1 VPTAAG
7 SSTPPI
13 ARALGHVLLAG
24 VLGVFAAV
32 AAGPFVVASLFG
44 GPVAVLGA
52 LAFAT
57 AVVTAVAV
65 GLDRSVGPGALGRP
79 GSLARGLALGILG
92 SVALAALAWVVFAE
106 DIGSGLPVPVRYS
119 TAALP
124 FAALAGLQWP
134 GVVRIVTAVAVLG
147 TGAAVVV
154 PQAVDSARE
163 DRTASIVTEVGTTA
177 HPWVTDVDG
186 FRGDSPQATGSELI
200 WTPYRPAAGG
210 SDPVLHLF
218 RDDVTPPALDGD
230 PCSVSGWWTPEGDQ
244 PTTSCIPVGADRWW
258 RTSDRWKQV
267 LERRDG
273 EWVGVAA
280 TTGTPAALLE
290 DAVADARPMT
300 DDEYGDWLDEYF
312 TTGPGRQSPGW

>member
-32 AAGPFVVASLFG
+32 AVGPFVVASSFG
-44 GPVAVLGA
+44 GPVAVLGT
-52 LAFAT
+52 LAFGT

-65 GLDRSVGPGALGRP
+65 GLDRTAGPGALGRP
-79 GSLARGLALGILG
+79 GSPARGLVLGTLG

-134 GVVRIVTAVAVLG
+134 GVVRIVTAIAVIG

-200 WTPYRPAAGG
+200 WTPYRPANGA
-210 SDPVLHLF
+210 SDAVLHLF
-218 RDDVTPPALDGD
+218 RDTGPTLQFSGD
-230 PCSVSGWWTPEGDQ
+230 PCDTFGWWTPEGDQ
-244 PTTSCIPVGADRWW
+244 PMKSCTPVGGDRWW
-258 RTSDRWKQV
+258 RTSDRWQQV

-280 TTGTPAALLE
+280 AIGTPEELLE
-290 DAVADARPMT
+290 EAVGNARPMT
-300 DDEYGDWLDEYF
+300 DDEYDDWLDEYF